1 MEDNEKFEESFP
13 LTEDLLEELDDTPVC
28 EKIAERAITRFDEI
42 LGDIYL
48 FIEMLVIAKD
58 RMRRIA
64 SEEEYMALA
73 KDINEQA
80 DSLVN
85 LRSVFG

>member
-1 MEDNEKFEESFP
+1 MEDEKFEESFP
-13 LTEDLLEELDDTPVC
+13 LTEDLLEELDDLPVC
-28 EKIAERAITRFDEI
+28 EKIAEKAINRFDEI

-58 RMRRIA
+58 KMRRIT

-73 KDINEQA
+73 KDINAQA
-80 DSLVN
+80 DRLVN